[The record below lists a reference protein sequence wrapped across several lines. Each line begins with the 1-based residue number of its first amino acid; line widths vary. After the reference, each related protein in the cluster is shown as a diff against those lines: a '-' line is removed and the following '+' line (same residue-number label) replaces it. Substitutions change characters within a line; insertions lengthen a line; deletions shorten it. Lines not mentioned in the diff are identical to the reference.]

1 VDKRELL
8 YKLINEK
15 LWKNLSDKEIRLYLF
30 LIVISDKEEGSGKL
44 NLEEINFNLG
54 FKFNKNDIEKAMEKL
69 QKLNLISIASL
80 KKYTVKFILKSS

>member
-44 NLEEINFNLG
+44 NLKEINFNLG

-80 KKYTVKFILKSS
+80 KKYTIKFILKLP

>member
-1 VDKRELL
+1 MDKRELL

-44 NLEEINFNLG
+44 NLKEINFNLG

-80 KKYTVKFILKSS
+80 KKYTVKFILKSP

>member
-1 VDKRELL
+1 MDKRELL

-44 NLEEINFNLG
+44 NLKEINFNLG

-80 KKYTVKFILKSS
+80 KKYAIKFILKSP

>member
-1 VDKRELL
+1 MDKRELL

-44 NLEEINFNLG
+44 NLKEINFNLG

-80 KKYTVKFILKSS
+80 KKYTIKFILKSS